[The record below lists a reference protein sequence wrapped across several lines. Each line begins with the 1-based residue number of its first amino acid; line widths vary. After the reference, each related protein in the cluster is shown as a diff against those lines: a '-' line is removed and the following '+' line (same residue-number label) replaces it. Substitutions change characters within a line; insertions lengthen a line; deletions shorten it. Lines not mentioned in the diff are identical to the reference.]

1 MRRMGLV
8 WQVHFLVQKYKNEAI
23 TSTKVQIL
31 THLEGRGAPED
42 SVGRRT
48 LRAGAAAGP
57 AAA

>member
-1 MRRMGLV
+1 MGLV